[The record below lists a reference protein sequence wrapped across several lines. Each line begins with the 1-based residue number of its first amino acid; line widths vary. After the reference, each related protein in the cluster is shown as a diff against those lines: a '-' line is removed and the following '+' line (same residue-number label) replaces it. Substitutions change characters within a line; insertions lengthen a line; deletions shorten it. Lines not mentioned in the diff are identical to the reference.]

1 MCPNL
6 DAMRIVIV
14 GGVAGGMSAA
24 TRLRR
29 LSEDAEIIVLEKS
42 GNVSFA
48 NCGLPYYVGEV
59 IPRRSDLLL
68 QTPQS
73 LAARFRLDVRVHTEA
88 IAIDPQAHI
97 VTARTPDGHEETLR
111 YDALVLATGAQPL
124 RPAMPGIERAVS
136 LRNVEDVDAIASA
149 AAGARTAVVVGAGF
163 IGLEMAENLVRRG
176 LNVALVEAT
185 SQAMP
190 PMDPEMVA
198 PIHDRIRANGV
209 DLRLNT
215 AVIAI
220 GERDVTLADGSRL
233 DADLVVL
240 AIGVRPDS
248 RLAQTAGVALTDRG
262 AVIVDE
268 RMRTSV
274 PDIYAVGDLVAKTDA
289 IDASQTLVPL
299 AQTANLQGR
308 MVADAIMGRPVINR
322 PVLGT
327 SIVGVFGLQVG
338 STGWSEKR
346 ARAAGRD
353 VRVIHTHPANH
364 AGYYPGAA
372 TMHLK
377 LVVDARTDAILGVQG
392 VGEAGIDKRIDVI
405 ATAITGGIPAAELAE
420 LELAY
425 APQFGSAKDPINMLG
440 FIDANLRDGL
450 VDAIQWHELPA
461 AVAAGA
467 TVLDVRNPA
476 EHAARAIP
484 GSVLIPLDE
493 LRDRLNEVPSGDLVV
508 HCAAGQRSYLAARI
522 LAQHGWSVR
531 SLDGGITTWADGQ
544 SVAAPQPESVG
555 Q

>member
-544 SVAAPQPESVG
+544 SVAAPQSESVG

>member
-88 IAIDPQAHI
+88 IAVDPQAHI

-544 SVAAPQPESVG
+544 SVAAPQSESVG

>member
-1 MCPNL
+1 
-6 DAMRIVIV
+6 
-14 GGVAGGMSAA
+14 MSAS
-24 TRLRR
+24 TRRRR